1 MVDTPK
7 NTVNSRYARQ
17 ERVGLIGSQGQE
29 SLSQSHACIIGVGAL
44 GCVSADLLVRAGVG
58 RVTIIDRDLVEL
70 SNLHRQPLFDEQ
82 DALDRVPKALA
93 AQARLLSV
101 NSEVV
106 VEAHIADFG
115 ADNALELLSGS
126 GSGSAS
132 GSGSGGFPDVL
143 IDGTD
148 NFQTRYLINDCAVK
162 LGIPYVYG
170 GAISTQGSAA
180 VFVLGDGACLRCLHP
195 DAPLPGTQPT
205 CESAGVVG
213 AVSSIIASYQAAEAM
228 KVLMGQKDRV
238 MRSMLSFDLWEG
250 TRTRLDLSAAKDP
263 GCPCC
268 GSEGSFEFLELQG
281 APPAALCGRQAV
293 QVNPPTGGMIDM
305 QRLGASLSEVGGFDV
320 RDFMIRGMVEH
331 GGQDFELTC
340 FADGRAI
347 VDGTDDPAV
356 ARAVYA
362 RYIGS

>member
-1 MVDTPK
+1 M
-7 NTVNSRYARQ
+7 
-17 ERVGLIGSQGQE
+17 
-29 SLSQSHACIIGVGAL
+29 LSEAHACIIGVGAL

-70 SNLHRQPLFDEQ
+70 SNLHRQPLFDER
-82 DALDRVPKALA
+82 DALERIPKALA
-93 AQARLLSV
+93 AKKRLEAV
-101 NSEVV
+101 NSDVV
-106 VEAHIADFG
+106 VGAHIADFG
-115 ADNALELLSGS
+115 AENAVELLTGLDSGS
-126 GSGSAS
+126 H
-132 GSGSGGFPDVL
+132 PHVL

-162 LGIPYVYG
+162 FGIPYVYG

-180 VFVLGDGACLRCLHP
+180 VFVPGDGPCLRCVHP

-228 KVLMGQKDRV
+228 KILMGQMDRV

-250 TRTRLDLSAAKDP
+250 TRTRMDLSQARDP

-268 GSEGSFEFLELQG
+268 GSGGRYEFLELEG
-281 APPAALCGRQAV
+281 APPAALCGREAV
-293 QVNPPTGGMIDM
+293 QVNPSVRGMIDM
-305 QRLGASLSEVGGFDV
+305 QRLGASLSEAGDFDV

-331 GGQDFELTC
+331 GGQEFELTC

-347 VDGTDDPAV
+347 IDGTDDPSL